1 MSIFRCHLIK
11 YRQQFN
17 NVSNDLAMESSDIE
31 RHRRKRQAWLEEVG
45 TALGFKQ
52 CMNRLKL

>member
-1 MSIFRCHLIK
+1 MYRFRCNLIK

-31 RHRRKRQAWLEEVG
+31 THRRNRQAWLEEVG
-45 TALGFKQ
+45 TALRFKQ
-52 CMNRLKL
+52 CMNGQKL

>member
-1 MSIFRCHLIK
+1 MSIFRCNLIK

-17 NVSNDLAMESSDIE
+17 NVSHNLAMESSDIE
-31 RHRRKRQAWLEEVG
+31 MHRRNRQAWLVEVG

-52 CMNRLKL
+52 CMNRQKP